1 MFKTILQA
9 LGFTKEIIHA
19 RSELK
24 RVKIEAQAQ
33 TIMAAAAQEGA
44 WEAMAGQNAANSW
57 LDEYWTVILSI
68 PLILAFFPNLQ
79 PFVSEGFVALEEVPE
94 WYRWAVLAAI
104 SFAFARKKLPDLKS
118 WTRKPKS

>member
-1 MFKTILQA
+1 MFKTILEA

-33 TIMAAAAQEGA
+33 TIVAAAAQEGA

-57 LDEYWTVILSI
+57 LDEFWTIVLSI

-79 PFVSEGFVALEEVPE
+79 PFVAEGFTALEEVPE

-104 SFAFARKKLPDLKS
+104 SFAFARKKLPDFKS
-118 WTRKPKS
+118 WSRAPKS